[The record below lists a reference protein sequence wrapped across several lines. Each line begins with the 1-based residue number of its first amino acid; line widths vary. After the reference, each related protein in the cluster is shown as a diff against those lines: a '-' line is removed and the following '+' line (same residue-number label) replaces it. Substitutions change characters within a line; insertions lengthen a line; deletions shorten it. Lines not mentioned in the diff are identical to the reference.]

1 LWLSV
6 LALFLPMAF
15 DFPAVFGISYSTVP
29 SLFPATAVA
38 KATGA
43 FTVLGSLS
51 GLGGPYVTG
60 FLVGQQGGFSLAL
73 LTAASVVAV
82 GGVVALVGIRPRDL
96 EVKRSGIGASAS
108 ARSLFREFGHPA
120 RGRPTRSI
128 QAETSRS
135 PCAMSAGSPESCV
148 AAVFRAKARG

>member
-1 LWLSV
+1 MILAGAFLVLAAESHVLWLSV

-15 DFPAVFGISYSTVP
+15 DFPAVSGISYSTVP

-43 FTVLGSLS
+43 FMVLGSLS

-108 ARSLFREFGHPA
+108 ARSLFRESSHPA
-120 RGRPTRSI
+120 RGRPTR
-128 QAETSRS
+128 RK
-135 PCAMSAGSPESCV
+135 CGL
-148 AAVFRAKARG
+148 FLD